1 MTLLKPRAVREI
13 CSCMLPF
20 PLRRL
25 ELHLKSVKHLHF
37 GRSLRYIVP
46 TFMAIFNYLDLGI
59 KGENI
64 KYWVFQSNSD
74 LSTDLYEG
82 ETELLAEK
90 RKI

>member
-1 MTLLKPRAVREI
+1 
-13 CSCMLPF
+13 
-20 PLRRL
+20 
-25 ELHLKSVKHLHF
+25 
-37 GRSLRYIVP
+37 
-46 TFMAIFNYLDLGI
+46 MAIFNYLDLGI

-82 ETELLAEK
+82 QTELLAEK